1 MKEPDTIL
9 LVSSRLD
16 PAGTHIHD
24 AICHELESNPAH
36 AYSYRHCRSDERLL
50 YWGYDPSFFS
60 KNPPDRII
68 FLSRHASKNP
78 KPVLTVHV
86 TGNYQEAD
94 LGGDPGT
101 LTPADPSLMY
111 AVLQNLLRYAPPG
124 YAVSYEVTHHGPT
137 GLPLPS
143 FFVEIGSTDMEWNDT
158 IAACAVAKAVLLAIE
173 EPVIPMI
180 GFGGTHY
187 ATRQTE
193 LSFVSRAAFGHIV
206 PSRQTESIDL
216 DMVRMMTVMTKAEA
230 AYIDKKSLSRDEIKR
245 ITDLLREIKL
255 PVLGQT
261 DLVVLKHLTL
271 PQYTGIITMA
281 QREVPGCHV
290 RVQSM
295 HRCLEPVVVRIP
307 ALLLDEADKLDHDN
321 LFASISVMPVATLR
335 KGGKSLLPVFIV
347 DKEDARVVRHELIHL
362 CISVVL
368 ANTDA
373 LVDGE
378 ILTIRRLKFDPKKAE
393 EFGIPPGPLYATLLS
408 GKSVLFEG
416 REITPDMVMKTTVT
430 RIEIPAENDA

>member
-24 AICHELESNPAH
+24 AICHELNRNPTH
-36 AYSYRHCRSDERLL
+36 LYSFCHYRSDERLL
-50 YWGYDPSFFS
+50 YWRYDPLFFPE
-60 KNPPDRII
+60 NPPDRII

-86 TGNYQEAD
+86 TGNFKEAD
-94 LGGDPGT
+94 LGGQPRT
-101 LTPADPSLMY
+101 LTPADPPLMY
-111 AVLQNLLRYAPPG
+111 AVLQNLLQYAPPG

-143 FFVEIGSTDMEWNDT
+143 FFVEIGSTETEWNDT
-158 IAACAVAKAVLLAIE
+158 IAVHAVAKAVLLARE
-173 EPVIPMI
+173 ELVIPMV

-193 LSFVSRAAFGHIV
+193 ISFLSRAAFGHIV
-206 PSRQTESIDL
+206 PSRQIDSIDQ
-216 DMVRMMTVMTKAEA
+216 DMVRMMTEMTHAEA
-230 AYIDKKSLSRDEIKR
+230 AYIDKKSLSGEEIKR
-245 ITDLLREIKL
+245 ITALLSQIKL

-261 DLVVLKHLTL
+261 DLFALKHLTL
-271 PQYTGIITMA
+271 PQYTGIIAMA
-281 QREVPGCHV
+281 QREVPDCQV
-290 RVQSM
+290 RVQSID
-295 HRCLEPVVVRIP
+295 RCLEPVVIRIP
-307 ALLLDEADKLDHDN
+307 SLLLEQADKLDHDN
-321 LFASISVMPVATLR
+321 LLASISEMPVATLR

-347 DKEDARVVRHELIHL
+347 DKEDAGIVRHELIHL

-373 LVDGE
+373 SIDGE

-393 EFGIPPGPLYATLLS
+393 EFGIPPGPLYTTLLS
-408 GKSVLFEG
+408 GKSVLYEG
-416 REITPDMVMKTTVT
+416 REITPDMVMKTIVT
-430 RIEIPAENDA
+430 RIEIPVENDA